1 MKILILDRDGVI
13 NYDSDDFIK
22 NPDEWEPLPGS
33 IEAIASL
40 TKANYKIVI
49 CTNQSGIGRKLFT
62 METLNDIHHKMQKL
76 IEQQGGKIAA
86 IFICPH
92 TPEAK
97 CLCRK
102 PKSQMVLDICDRF
115 NIEDISKVMMVGD
128 SLRDLQAI
136 ANVGGIPVLVK
147 TGKGKNTLK
156 LNDLPQNTLIFD
168 SLLKVSDYL
177 LEKENDEK

>member
-33 IEAIASL
+33 IEAISSL
-40 TKANYKIVI
+40 TKANYKIII

-62 METLNDIHHKMQKL
+62 METLNDIHHKMQRM

-92 TPEAK
+92 TPEDN
-97 CLCRK
+97 CTCRK
-102 PKSQMVLDICDRF
+102 PKSQMVLNICDRF
-115 NIEDISKVMMVGD
+115 NVEDISNVMLVGD
-128 SLRDLQAI
+128 SLRDLVAI
-136 ANVGGIPVLVK
+136 ANVGGVPVLVK
-147 TGKGKNTLK
+147 TGKGKETLRG
-156 LNDLPQNTLIFD
+156 NDLPANTLVFNN
-168 SLLKVSDYL
+168 LLEVSDYL
-177 LEKENDEK
+177 LEKENNEK